1 MTSSHK
7 IFSSGSNQILPV
19 LSAATDLRL
28 PEIGENKKK
37 KKMWKSFCAGSIAAM
52 AGGLATHPI
61 DVIKV
66 RQQLA
71 HSTTHS
77 TTAIT
82 SWVAKNRTTSFAATA
97 RSVLTKEGPSGLY
110 EGVTAGL
117 LRQTSFVGTKFLMYE
132 QCKQMCVSQD
142 VLQDEKV
149 LSFSDR
155 VGCGLFAGV
164 GGALVGNPFDLAL
177 VRMQADSQL
186 RAENRR
192 SYSHGV
198 DAVVR
203 ITREEGVATL
213 WRGCEATIARGAII
227 TASQFAVYD
236 QSKYELKR
244 RELVDEGVLLSVAA
258 SIISSTASG
267 ICANPFDVAKSRLFH
282 MQRQENGKYPYNG
295 MLDCMY
301 LTGRSEGMFG
311 LFSGLGASIV
321 RQLPL
326 NAIRFLVMEE
336 MTKLLKN

>member
-1 MTSSHK
+1 MSRHK
-7 IFSSGSNQILPV
+7 IFSSGSNQILPMLGAETTV
-19 LSAATDLRL
+19 HL
-28 PEIGENKKK
+28 PGNGENKKK
-37 KKMWKSFCAGSIAAM
+37 KKMWKSFCAGAIAAM

-71 HSTTHS
+71 HSTT
-77 TTAIT
+77 AIT

-97 RSVLTKEGPSGLY
+97 RSVVTKEGPAGLY
-110 EGVTAGL
+110 QGITAGL
-117 LRQTSFVGTKFLMYE
+117 LRQTSFVGTKFLLYE

-155 VGCGLFAGV
+155 VGCGLCAGV
-164 GGALVGNPFDLAL
+164 GGAVVGNPFDLAL
-177 VRMQADSQL
+177 VRMQADGQL
-186 RAENRR
+186 RAEIRR
-192 SYSHGV
+192 NYSHGV

-244 RELVDEGVLLSVAA
+244 RELVDDGVILSVAA

-282 MQRQENGKYPYNG
+282 MQRPENGKYPYKG

-301 LTGRSEGMFG
+301 STGRSEGILG

-336 MTKLLKN
+336 MTKLLRN